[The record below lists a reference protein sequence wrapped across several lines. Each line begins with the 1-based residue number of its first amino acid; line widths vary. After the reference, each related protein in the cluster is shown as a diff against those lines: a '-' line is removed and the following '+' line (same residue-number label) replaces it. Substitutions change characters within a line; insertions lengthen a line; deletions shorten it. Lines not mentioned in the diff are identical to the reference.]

1 MEVYIK
7 TCYHNLIRLTG
18 DFFLGRNRGTVYVTT
33 CTPNNE
39 MTIDSVSGV
48 DSDCLNRKY
57 HINLAPETYA
67 GYILE
72 EIEKKILD
80 NTDKL
85 SSLSQNLIIDFAEIE
100 NTVFNNRIPDEIK
113 EGKIKVVNAAG
124 GDPLYY
130 GR

>member
-1 MEVYIK
+1 MMEIYIK
-7 TCYHNLIRLTG
+7 TCYHNLIRLT
-18 DFFLGRNRGTVYVTT
+18 DNFFLGRNRETVYVTT

-39 MTIDSVSGV
+39 MTVDFVSGV

-67 GYILE
+67 GYIIE

-80 NTDKL
+80 NIGKVET
-85 SSLSQNLIIDFAEIE
+85 LIIDFAEIE
-100 NTVFNNRIPDEIK
+100 DTVFNNRIPNEIK
-113 EGKIKVVNAAG
+113 EHKIKLVNVNMVG

-130 GR
+130 GG

>member
-1 MEVYIK
+1 MEIYIK

-39 MTIDSVSGV
+39 MTIDLVSGV

-57 HINLAPETYA
+57 HIDFAPETYA

-72 EIEKKILD
+72 ELENKILD
-80 NTDKL
+80 NIGKL
-85 SSLSQNLIIDFAEIE
+85 ETLIIDFQEIE
-100 NTVFNNRIPDEIK
+100 DTVFNNRIPDRIK
-113 EGKIKVVNAAG
+113 EGRIKKVNMVG